1 FRDRMCSAGLST
13 DLIEYGDYSQESG
26 KDAAL
31 RLMRRKPDID
41 SIFVSSDPMAT
52 GAIQALKGLGL
63 RVPADVQVIGFDDQP
78 IAQLSDP
85 KLTTIR
91 QPFSEIGSHMV
102 SQLVGLINGE
112 NPAGTTLPLEL
123 VVRDSTR

>member
-1 FRDRMCSAGLST
+1 
-13 DLIEYGDYSQESG
+13 
-26 KDAAL
+26 
-31 RLMRRKPDID
+31 
-41 SIFVSSDPMAT
+41 MAT

-91 QPFSEIGSHMV
+91 QPFSEIGSQMV
-102 SQLVGLINGE
+102 NQLVGLINGE
-112 NPAGTTLPLEL
+112 KPAGTTLPLEL